1 MYKIVLVIT
10 VVSIFLTSCKTD
22 EDVDS
27 GQENKL
33 QQKEEIMDK
42 VAESYPIP
50 PGEWKIDS
58 TAEDFYNNVHVP
70 ETEQFFDFKKDLSLW
85 TGERKQKFE
94 ESRKLGS
101 YKFIKDS
108 LYFLTPKE
116 NIFMRL
122 KVVVENESIVLI
134 SGDAI
139 SESNP
144 AKLTY
149 FLSKRK

>member
-1 MYKIVLVIT
+1 MNKIVLVIT
-10 VVSIFLTSCKTD
+10 VLSFILTSCKTD
-22 EDVDS
+22 EGLDS
-27 GQENKL
+27 VQENKL
-33 QQKEEIMDK
+33 HQKEEKIDK
-42 VAESYPIP
+42 VDELYLIP

-58 TAEDFYNNVHVP
+58 TDEDFYNNVHVP
-70 ETEQFFDFKKDLSLW
+70 ETEQFFDFKKDFSLW
-85 TGERKQKFE
+85 TVERKQKFE

-101 YKFIKDS
+101 YKFNKDS
-108 LYFLTPKE
+108 IYFLTPKE